1 MGPENAVIFLII
13 TSYSFKQSFEHH
25 GRECAK
31 NMFKDVSHIVKNC
44 DDNFQDYQYEFLGV
58 MEQLSLK
65 NMVDAPNGQVLTL
78 PILVRYH

>member
-1 MGPENAVIFLII
+1 MAGNVQNNI
-13 TSYSFKQSFEHH
+13 
-25 GRECAK
+25 
-31 NMFKDVSHIVKNC
+31 FKDVSYIVKNC
-44 DDNFQDYQYEFLGV
+44 GDNFQDYQYEFLGV

>member
-1 MGPENAVIFLII
+1 
-13 TSYSFKQSFEHH
+13 
-25 GRECAK
+25 
-31 NMFKDVSHIVKNC
+31 MFKDVSHIVKNC
-44 DDNFQDYQYEFLGV
+44 GDNFQDYQYEFLGV

>member
-1 MGPENAVIFLII
+1 MAGNVPN
-13 TSYSFKQSFEHH
+13 
-25 GRECAK
+25 

-44 DDNFQDYQYEFLGV
+44 GDNFQDYQYEFLGV